1 MQAFLSSYTY
11 LIPYYFA
18 FALFSEN
25 DLAILHNKIDALNCR
40 FDFLEE
46 GVDKILK
53 LLSRSDVQDAAVLE
67 EAYPYLPCDGATD
80 LGEFEKSLA
89 TEEGKMTLVTL

>member
-1 MQAFLSSYTY
+1 M
-11 LIPYYFA
+11 IPYYFA

-67 EAYPYLPCDGATD
+67 EAYPYLPCDGASD